1 MFNTKRMKNCSRILL
16 ALSMVVFSSCY
27 PDGKKTEPAQTKKQ
41 TTKKTA
47 TLADF
52 KKIKGVDNV
61 QEVPFQL
68 FTKSDS
74 VRFFVAPD
82 KDAAFMKI
90 PYGKLDNYYGFEEF
104 DDFYSIHYSIE
115 NNISNSIEAFVL
127 KSEFTPSFDLTLKG
141 VNLYEI
147 RSSTYMDKADFKDK
161 SFARFGTVEE
171 VTRDEYNAALQSKV
185 DEVFTKNPDVKLK
198 GNNWISEENGQE
210 QKIQQYE
217 NLETEDGLLSY
228 RYIGHSNFLGLEIF
242 REESIDASNS
252 YYVFYNPKEGFSM
265 DLLTSGYP
273 HIVPSINRVSSVSN
287 NNDVGSDFLVAQYL
301 PESKKQINQLYVNF
315 TGFKFG
321 DERKAFWI
329 NHDTLYA
336 EVYPTNSAPANGKK
350 QRPAFIK
357 IQLKSS
363 IF

>member
-1 MFNTKRMKNCSRILL
+1 MINCNRILMAVSL
-16 ALSMVVFSSCY
+16 AIFISCH
-27 PDGKKTEPAQTKKQ
+27 PDGKKAEIAQTDKQIKK
-41 TTKKTA
+41 KLA
-47 TLADF
+47 TFADF

-61 QEVPFQL
+61 QDVPFQL
-68 FTKSDS
+68 FTKLDS
-74 VRFFVAPD
+74 VRFFVAPN
-82 KDAAFMKI
+82 KDAAFIKI

-104 DDFYSIHYSIE
+104 EDFYSIHYSIE

-127 KSEFTPSFDLTLKG
+127 KSEFTASFDLTLKA

-147 RSSTYMDKADFKDK
+147 RSSTYMDKSDFKDK
-161 SFARFGTVEE
+161 SFAKYGTVQE
-171 VTRDEYNAALQSKV
+171 VTSDEYNVALQSKV

-198 GNNWISEENGQE
+198 GNNWISSENGQE

-242 REESIDASNS
+242 REESIDTNNS

-265 DLLTSGYP
+265 DLFTSGYP

-336 EVYPTNSAPANGKK
+336 EVYPTNSAPANSKK
-350 QRPAFIK
+350 QKAAYIK
-357 IQLKSS
+357 IQLKSN

>member
-1 MFNTKRMKNCSRILL
+1 MKSYHLIIL
-16 ALSMVVFSSCY
+16 VVFASCQ
-27 PDGKKTEPAQTKKQ
+27 PDGKKTESAITEKQITKKV
-41 TTKKTA
+41 A
-47 TLADF
+47 SFADF

-68 FTKSDS
+68 FTKLDS
-74 VRFFVAPD
+74 VRFFLAPN
-82 KDAAFMKI
+82 KDSAFMKV
-90 PYGKLDNYYGFEEF
+90 PYRKLDNYYGFEEL

-127 KSEFTPSFDLTLKG
+127 KSEFTASFDLTLKG

-147 RSSTYMDKADFKDK
+147 RSSTYMDKSDFKDK

-171 VTRDEYNAALQSKV
+171 ITMDEYNAALQSKV
-185 DEVFTKNPDVKLK
+185 EEVFTKNPEVKLK
-198 GNNWISEENGQE
+198 GNNWISDRNGQE

-242 REESIDASNS
+242 REESIDANNS

-336 EVYPTNSAPANGKK
+336 EVYPTNSAPTKGKK
-350 QRPAFIK
+350 QRPSFIK
-357 IQLKSS
+357 IQLKSN